1 MEKQEGSI
9 LIVDDDQAV
18 LYTAKLILK
27 QYFTHVQTESFP
39 SQIAY
44 HLQKCPYDVLV
55 LDMNFAQGKTSGREG
70 LFWIKQIRELDTNI
84 QIVVTTAYGAI
95 DLAVTAMKEGA
106 VDFLTKPWE
115 KEKLVAT
122 CGLSISIEPNQ
133 RRSSPA

>member
-1 MEKQEGSI
+1 MEKQEGNI

-27 QYFTHVQTESFP
+27 QHFTHVQTESSP
-39 SQIAY
+39 SQIVN
-44 HLQKCPYDVLV
+44 HLQRHPYNVLV

-70 LFWIKQIRELDTNI
+70 LFWIKQIRELETNV
-84 QIVVTTAYGAI
+84 QVVVTTAYGDI
-95 DLAVTAMKEGA
+95 ELAVTAMKEGA

-122 CGLSISIEPNQ
+122 V
-133 RRSSPA
+133 